1 MNKFL
6 KITYIFLILFI
17 FSGCANLQIS
27 KVSNTFAITIL
38 SPIIKINDVG
48 FLHKTSNSLN
58 LQIYSSAVNL
68 ANIKISDQIC
78 ISAVCYEKKDF
89 NKIFFLNEH
98 YDEFFREIL
107 ERQPI
112 YNGQNL
118 VTNECGFSQNL
129 SKYSIQYEVC
139 NKNIRF
145 NDAKNRIKI
154 IIKELE

>member
-6 KITYIFLILFI
+6 KITNIFFIIFILT
-17 FSGCANLQIS
+17 SCAGLQT
-27 KVSNTFAITIL
+27 KRVSNTFAITIL

-48 FLHKTSNSLN
+48 FLHKSSNSLN
-58 LQIYSSAVNL
+58 LQIYSSGVNL
-68 ANIKISDQIC
+68 ANIKISDRIC
-78 ISAVCYEKKDF
+78 VSAVCYEKKEF

-98 YDEFFREIL
+98 YDEFFKEIL
-107 ERQPI
+107 EREPI
-112 YNGQNL
+112 YDRQNL

-139 NKNIRF
+139 NNNISF

>member
-6 KITYIFLILFI
+6 KIIYIFFIIFI
-17 FSGCANLQIS
+17 FTGCAGLQLQR
-27 KVSNTFAITIL
+27 VSNTFAITIL

-48 FLHKTSNSLN
+48 FLHKNSNSIN

-78 ISAVCYEKKDF
+78 INAVCYEKKDF

-98 YDEFFREIL
+98 YDEFFREVL
-107 ERQPI
+107 ERKPI
-112 YNGQNL
+112 YDGQNL